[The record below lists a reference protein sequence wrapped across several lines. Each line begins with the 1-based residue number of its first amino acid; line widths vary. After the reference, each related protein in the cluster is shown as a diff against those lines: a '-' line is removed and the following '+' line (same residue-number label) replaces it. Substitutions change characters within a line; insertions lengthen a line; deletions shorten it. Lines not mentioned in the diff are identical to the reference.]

1 MIKKESFT
9 RITLALDILRK
20 IQEGTFKGYHE
31 LAIIKHQIDLHDTIE
46 IESSSEMRLECDN
59 PAVPLDSGNVCWK
72 AADLIKKQFGI
83 KDNVRIII
91 QKRIPV
97 MGGLAGG
104 SANAATVIQILNEL
118 WGLKLSRSE
127 LIKIGRQVGMD
138 VPYYF
143 YGQTAFDSEATGIL
157 EPIKTDLQLFFILA
171 LPDFGVST
179 KIAYNTLNYSMIG
192 FQRSK
197 TDAMRKGFEEN
208 NFEQVAGFMH
218 NDFEINVF
226 QQFPRLS
233 EIKEELIRAGAA
245 GAILSGSGSTVIGIA
260 KSQLEAESIQ
270 KRISTKCLI
279 CKTISF

>member
-31 LAIIKHQIDLHDTIE
+31 LAIIKHQIDLHDTIQ
-46 IESSSEMRLECDN
+46 IEPSIEMCLECDN

-72 AADLIKKQFGI
+72 AADLIKKEFGI
-83 KDNVRIII
+83 QDNVRIII

-118 WGLKLSRSE
+118 WDLKLSRSE
-127 LIKIGRQVGMD
+127 LIRIGRQAGMD

-157 EPIKTDLQLFFILA
+157 TPIETNLQLFFILA
-171 LPDFGVST
+171 VPDFGVST
-179 KIAYNTLNYSMIG
+179 KTAYNTLNYNMIG
-192 FQRSK
+192 LQRSK
-197 TDAMRKGFEEN
+197 TDVMRKGLEEN
-208 NFEQVAGFMH
+208 SFEIVAESMH

-226 QQFPRLS
+226 QQFPRLK
-233 EIKEELIRAGAA
+233 EIKDELIWAGAA

-260 KSQLEAESIQ
+260 KSQLEAESVQ
-270 KRISTKCLI
+270 KHVSTKCLI